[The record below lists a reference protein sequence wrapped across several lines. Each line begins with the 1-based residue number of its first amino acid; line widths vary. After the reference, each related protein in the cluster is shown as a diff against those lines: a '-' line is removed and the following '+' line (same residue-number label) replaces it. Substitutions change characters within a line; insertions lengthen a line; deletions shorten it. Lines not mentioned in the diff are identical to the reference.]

1 MLNSSLRSFRR
12 VEMWWSQKHLK
23 RDNLLVSV
31 IQSILVKNNQ
41 VYFVVL
47 RYEAKRNTLGYFVT
61 TNERIQESFF
71 LKASH
76 LVDYKPL
83 ILHGSHNKFNFAQ

>member
-1 MLNSSLRSFRR
+1 
-12 VEMWWSQKHLK
+12 MWWSQKHLK

-47 RYEAKRNTLGYFVT
+47 RY
-61 TNERIQESFF
+61 
-71 LKASH
+71 
-76 LVDYKPL
+76 
-83 ILHGSHNKFNFAQ
+83 

>member
-1 MLNSSLRSFRR
+1 
-12 VEMWWSQKHLK
+12 MWWSPKHLK

-61 TNERIQESFF
+61 TNEMN
-71 LKASH
+71 ASH

>member
-1 MLNSSLRSFRR
+1 
-12 VEMWWSQKHLK
+12 MWWSQKHLK

-31 IQSILVKNNQ
+31 IQTILVKNNQ

-83 ILHGSHNKFNFAQ
+83 IMHGTLNKFKFALHHYISVKYSS